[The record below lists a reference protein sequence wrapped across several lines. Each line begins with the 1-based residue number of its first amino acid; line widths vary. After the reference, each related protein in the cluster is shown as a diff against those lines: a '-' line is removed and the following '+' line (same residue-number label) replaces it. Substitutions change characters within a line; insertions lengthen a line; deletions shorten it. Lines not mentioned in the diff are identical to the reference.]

1 MRCFSLLQMTSSSEQ
16 KTYGFG
22 LFFETFLCW
31 WICMNLFF
39 TLFLLLCNNLLNN
52 SCLIFP
58 AAHKKSIL
66 AGWQKIALFYYT
78 KMTQVTSW
86 QHFLRHDLFSEIWK
100 NLPWNFLLLSLSL
113 STPAS
118 CLSWCCC
125 VQNPL
130 GAFLKPIVRFGKGFC
145 SSAISEALTLC
156 IVEVLSSNVV
166 WKAVVVLVIICF
178 RWFCISCC

>member
-1 MRCFSLLQMTSSSEQ
+1 
-16 KTYGFG
+16 
-22 LFFETFLCW
+22 
-31 WICMNLFF
+31 MNLYESFLY
-39 TLFLLLCNNLLNN
+39 TFLLLCNNLLNN
-52 SCLIFP
+52 SCLIFQ
-58 AAHKKSIL
+58 AAQKKSIL

>member
-1 MRCFSLLQMTSSSEQ
+1 MSSTTTRREHRGKLQDFLAWCVVLVYCKWRRPLNKKHTDLACFLKPSCVDEFVWIFSLHT
-16 KTYGFG
+16 
-22 LFFETFLCW
+22 
-31 WICMNLFF
+31 
-39 TLFLLLCNNLLNN
+39 FLLLCNNLLNN

-100 NLPWNFLLLSLSL
+100 NLPWNFLLLYLSL

-145 SSAISEALTLC
+145 SSAAAISEALFSA
-156 IVEVLSSNVV
+156 SSR
-166 WKAVVVLVIICF
+166 C
-178 RWFCISCC
+178 